1 MNQRNP
7 FMMRPQSLH
16 EVVECPQQAIQPAE
30 METKPVSTQI
40 SEPVIPSREGQLL
53 AELAFEKKRYAEIE
67 LALINQKIGSTQILI
82 MNFELKIQQLK
93 RDLAMFTN
101 DVENKKMEI
110 ERLSIEHENRKKS
123 ISESK

>member
-7 FMMRPQSLH
+7 FMMRPQPLQGIIEH
-16 EVVECPQQAIQPAE
+16 PQQAAQPAE
-30 METKPVSTQI
+30 LETKPVSTPV
-40 SEPVIPSREGQLL
+40 SEPATPSREGQLL

-93 RDLAMFTN
+93 RDLSIFTN
-101 DVENKKMEI
+101 DVEGKKAEI

-123 ISESK
+123 ISEFK